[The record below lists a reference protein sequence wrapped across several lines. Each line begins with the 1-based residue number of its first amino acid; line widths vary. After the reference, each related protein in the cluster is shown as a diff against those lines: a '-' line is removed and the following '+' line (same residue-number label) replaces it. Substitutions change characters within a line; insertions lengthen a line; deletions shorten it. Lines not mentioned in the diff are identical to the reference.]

1 MRLISIFL
9 LFSLSVAANAQT
21 NIIQRLQSDVPGQ
34 GKVVIHQDEA
44 ITALIGNKHNT
55 AARKPVST
63 IESKSV
69 SSKKEAPGTILLDNS
84 KHKSMR
90 KEESASSLDLT
101 LDDVESE
108 APKKIVKT
116 AGYRVQVYAG
126 NNTRNA
132 KLEAM
137 RVASDVRSFFP
148 EISVYS
154 FFSPPRWLCRV
165 GDFRTMEE
173 AYSMMRKLKATRVF
187 HEVSIVKDRVNV
199 SL

>member
-1 MRLISIFL
+1 MKKLGL
-9 LFSLSVAANAQT
+9 LLVACFAFATISVAQN
-21 NIIQRLQSDVPGQ
+21 NIVKSLERNVPGQ
-34 GKVVIHQDEA
+34 GKVTIHQDA
-44 ITALIGNKHNT
+44 RIAALIGSEYVPAGSDEQK
-55 AARKPVST
+55 V
-63 IESKSV
+63 IKS
-69 SSKKEAPGTILLDNS
+69 S
-84 KHKSMR
+84 
-90 KEESASSLDLT
+90 
-101 LDDVESE
+101 
-108 APKKIVKT
+108 
-116 AGYRVQVYAG
+116 GYRIQVYAG

-148 EISVYS
+148 EVSVYS